1 MRKRFKETI
10 MQNISIISK
19 ALKQAELYE
28 AAIIHHTQLHQAD
41 LKQKHKV
48 TTTKKSHSH
57 RLH

>member
-1 MRKRFKETI
+1 

>member
-1 MRKRFKETI
+1 

-41 LKQKHKV
+41 LKQKHRV
-48 TTTKKSHSH
+48 RTDKKFTQH